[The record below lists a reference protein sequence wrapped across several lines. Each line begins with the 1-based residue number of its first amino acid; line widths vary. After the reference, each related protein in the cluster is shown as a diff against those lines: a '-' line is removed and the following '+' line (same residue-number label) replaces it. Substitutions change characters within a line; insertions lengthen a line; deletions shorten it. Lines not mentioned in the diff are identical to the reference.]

1 MTKIQNNKS
10 LSSSGRSVKGPSSTP
25 RGNRHIPVSFI
36 SEARCQRLI
45 DSSVRLGSDS
55 LNCLLHCLDEQR
67 PARGTSWEICVQCID
82 LLVLC
87 VYGAINDLFLS
98 CMLILSL
105 CNITVHALCT
115 RVCMR
120 PCNACTPGCQRL
132 LFFLPFSVSC
142 PSRNTHTHTHEKH
155 RRRNRQRDRE
165 THTEP

>member
-1 MTKIQNNKS
+1 MFEPCLFCIRIERICRMTKIQNNKS

-87 VYGAINDLFLS
+87 AYLALTCS
-98 CMLILSL
+98 CRRLRWLYSHICDPPLSL
-105 CNITVHALCT
+105 HWLLT
-115 RVCMR
+115 RLWGQM
-120 PCNACTPGCQRL
+120 PAP
-132 LFFLPFSVSC
+132 P
-142 PSRNTHTHTHEKH
+142 HTLH
-155 RRRNRQRDRE
+155 
-165 THTEP
+165 